1 VGMNYR
7 LAKILTHEAS
17 ACLGVGRSQS
27 AGWRTFS
34 WFVVCAVAVAALAVG
49 LAMPAGAQSYPEKI
63 VSYDVGIVIQHD
75 GSLLVNE
82 RIVYDF
88 GTDARHGI
96 FREIPVRFGYNAD
109 YDRVYQLA
117 VRSVRSPDAP
127 AQYEVNRTG
136 SSVLIK
142 IGDPGQL
149 VTGRHTYELTYLVRG
164 ALNAFADHDELYWN
178 ALGTR
183 WDVPIGQ
190 AVVRVTAPGAV
201 TRAVCFAGPPGSAQ
215 PCMRA
220 SIANRVASFTQSG
233 LGPREGFTVV
243 VALPLGLMPPPRPLL
258 VTRWSLER
266 AFSPSPVSLGTAGA
280 LLALLAIAAAVIMV
294 RGRGRRFVRLAA
306 PANKRTSVRAGV
318 MEPPAARTGP
328 VVGHG
333 LPEDL
338 RPAQAG
344 VLLHGAVRARDFT
357 GTVVDLAMRGYLRI
371 DQVEGLGRRARPEWR
386 LVRSTKT
393 GDLHLYEQILLKG
406 LFQEAA
412 SPRLSQLGPAFGPA
426 LSQARDALYED
437 VTERGWFTSRPDQ
450 VRRRWR
456 ALGVIMTVVG
466 AVVMAVIAGSGL
478 ALAPVPVTLAGLALT
493 GCARW
498 MPVRT
503 PTGAELASRVRRFR
517 DVIVAPSAQH
527 NELTR
532 RPGVLYGCLPYAI
545 VFGCAK
551 EWAGMTASLTTT
563 GQAPAWHVNG
573 GEFPADCLNSLP
585 HSSYYFSFLFSGV
598 SRVQNLAT
606 LTGDAIANSG
616 WSSGGS
622 GFGGGGSAGGGGGGG
637 GGGSW

>member
-1 VGMNYR
+1 
-7 LAKILTHEAS
+7 
-17 ACLGVGRSQS
+17 
-27 AGWRTFS
+27 
-34 WFVVCAVAVAALAVG
+34 
-49 LAMPAGAQSYPEKI
+49 MPAGAQSFSERI

-96 FREIPVRFGYNAD
+96 FREIPVRFGYNAN

-127 AQYEVNRTG
+127 AQYEVKRTG

-142 IGDPGQL
+142 VGDPGQL
-149 VTGRHTYELTYLVRG
+149 VTGRHTYELRYLVRG

-190 AVVRVTAPGAV
+190 AMVRVTAPGAV
-201 TRAVCFAGPPGSAQ
+201 TRAACFAGLLGSAQ
-215 PCMRA
+215 HCTRA
-220 SIANRVASFTQSG
+220 SAANRVASFTQSG

-243 VALPLGLMPPPRPLL
+243 VALPPGLMPPPRPLL
-258 VTRWSLER
+258 VRRWSLER

-280 LLALLAIAAAVIMV
+280 LLALLAIAAALILVT
-294 RGRGRRFVRLAA
+294 RRGRRFAWLAA
-306 PANKRTSVRAGV
+306 PANRRTSGRAGAMV
-318 MEPPAARTGP
+318 PPAARTGP
-328 VVGHG
+328 VAGHG
-333 LPEDL
+333 LPGDL

-344 VLLHGAVRARDFT
+344 VLIHGVIRARDIT

-371 DQVEGLGRRARPEWR
+371 DQVEGLGFGRRARPEWR
-386 LVRSTKT
+386 LVRSAKT
-393 GDLHLYEQILLKG
+393 GDLHLYEQILLRG

-412 SPRLSQLGPAFGPA
+412 SPRLSQLGPAFALA

-437 VTERGWFTSRPDQ
+437 MAGRGWFTSRPDQ

-456 ALGVIMTVVG
+456 ALGVIMTIVG
-466 AVVMAVIAGSGL
+466 AAVMTVIARSGL

-503 PTGAELASRVRRFR
+503 PAGAELASRVRRFR

-532 RPGVLYGCLPYAI
+532 RPGVLYGYLPYAI

-563 GQAPAWHVNG
+563 GQAPGWHVNG
-573 GEFPADCLNSLP
+573 GAFPADCLNSLP
-585 HSSYYFSFLFSGV
+585 YSSYYFSSLFCGV
-598 SRVQNLAT
+598 SRVRGLAT
-606 LTGDAIANSG
+606 LTGDAIGNSG

-622 GFGGGGSAGGGGGGG
+622 GFGGGGSSGGGGGGG